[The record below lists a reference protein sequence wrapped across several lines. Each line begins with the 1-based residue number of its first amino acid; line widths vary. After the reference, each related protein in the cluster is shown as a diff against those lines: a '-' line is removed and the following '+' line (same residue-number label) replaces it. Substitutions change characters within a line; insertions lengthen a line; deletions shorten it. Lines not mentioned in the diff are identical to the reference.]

1 MPRDEVS
8 TSSSYIKGH
17 KGALCST
24 TPYSLC
30 SSYIYGTVPLPVPDV
45 FMGGGGGGDGA
56 FSLSGHF

>member
-45 FMGGGGGGDGA
+45 FMGGGGGGGT
-56 FSLSGHF
+56 GR

>member
-1 MPRDEVS
+1 MPREIMVS
-8 TSSSYIKGH
+8 TSSSYKGH
-17 KGALCST
+17 KTALCST

-45 FMGGGGGGDGA
+45 FMGGGEGNGA